1 LNTKMVSPEY
11 LLTLISFSCISL
23 MSLLGLNI
31 ILGYTGQPWLGHAAF
46 FGVGAYTSAILTKVY
61 GLSFWAAFP
70 LSMCMASLIGLSV
83 GFICLRLKEDFLAI
97 ATIALNF
104 VIQGIISLTPQ
115 LGGALGIGGVP
126 PPQILN
132 YSITYS
138 HYSVLA
144 LVICLLFLFVHIKL
158 SHSWA
163 GLAWK
168 AIAGDD
174 LVANVMGINV
184 VRLRLVAVGIG
195 CAYAGASGS
204 LYVHFTGFIH
214 PIDLGFDQSILMV
227 AALVFGGCGT
237 TAGPTLGA
245 VFATFFPELFRFAS
259 EYRLL
264 IYGILLVLLVKY
276 LPQGVLGAGSGVRAY
291 LQRVVKGK

>member
-1 LNTKMVSPEY
+1 MVSPEY

-23 MSLLGLNI
+23 ISLLGLNI

-61 GLSFWAAFP
+61 GLSFWIAFP
-70 LSMCMASLIGLSV
+70 LSMFMASVIGLSV

-138 HYSVLA
+138 YYSIFALA
-144 LVICLLFLFVHIKL
+144 ISLLFLFVHAKL
-158 SHSWA
+158 SISWV

-174 LVANVMGINV
+174 LAANVMGIDV
-184 VRLRLVAVGIG
+184 VRFRLIAIGIG

-204 LYVHFTGFIH
+204 LYVHFTRFIH
-214 PIDLGFDQSILMV
+214 PLDLGFEQSILMV

-237 TAGPTLGA
+237 TAGPVAGA
-245 VFATFFPELFRFAS
+245 VFTTFFPELFRFAA

-264 IYGILLVLLVKY
+264 IYGALLVLLIKY
-276 LPQGVLGAGSGVRAY
+276 LPQGLFGAGSGVRTFFE
-291 LQRVVKGK
+291 RIVKGK